1 MRIAY
6 SGIIKSRVFRTD
18 FGWAGVAV
26 SGKGLCAIV
35 LPKKDKKA
43 IERVVS
49 SSESG
54 VRCSE
59 RNSSGSAAVLGR
71 AVKLIQRYFSG
82 ERVLFDLPLD
92 LRYHTAFQQ
101 AVWNAT
107 AEIPFGETRS
117 YGWVAKKI
125 KHPKAARA
133 VGQAL
138 GANPIPIIIPCHRV
152 IGATG
157 RLGGFSTGLEMKKRL
172 LALETKS
179 HDLF

>member
-1 MRIAY
+1 
-6 SGIIKSRVFRTD
+6 
-18 FGWAGVAV
+18 V
-26 SGKGLCAIV
+26 SGQGVCAIV

-43 IERVVS
+43 VERVLSRSQTSTS
-49 SSESG
+49 SVESSG

-71 AVKLIQRYFSG
+71 TVKLLQQYFSG
-82 ERVLFDLPLD
+82 ERVSFDLPLD
-92 LRYHTAFQQ
+92 MRYYTAFQQ

-125 KHPKAARA
+125 KNPKAVRA

-138 GANPIPIIIPCHRV
+138 GANPIPILIP
-152 IGATG
+152 
-157 RLGGFSTGLEMKKRL
+157 
-172 LALETKS
+172 
-179 HDLF
+179 

>member
-1 MRIAY
+1 MRIAD
-6 SGIIKSRVFRTD
+6 SGIIKGRVFRTD

-26 SGKGLCAIV
+26 SGQGVCAIV

-43 IERVVS
+43 VERVLSRSETSTS
-49 SSESG
+49 SVESSG
-54 VRCSE
+54 VRCLE

-71 AVKLIQRYFSG
+71 TVKLLQQYFSG
-82 ERVLFDLPLD
+82 ERVSFDLPLD
-92 LRYHTAFQQ
+92 MRYYTAFQQ

-125 KHPKAARA
+125 KNPKAVRA

-138 GANPIPIIIPCHRV
+138 GANPIPILIP
-152 IGATG
+152 
-157 RLGGFSTGLEMKKRL
+157 
-172 LALETKS
+172 
-179 HDLF
+179 